1 VEYFLWLR
9 RGAPDL
15 DQDALRLAVEAGPQ

>member
-15 DQDALRLAVEAGPQ
+15 RADELDQAIAEGPQ